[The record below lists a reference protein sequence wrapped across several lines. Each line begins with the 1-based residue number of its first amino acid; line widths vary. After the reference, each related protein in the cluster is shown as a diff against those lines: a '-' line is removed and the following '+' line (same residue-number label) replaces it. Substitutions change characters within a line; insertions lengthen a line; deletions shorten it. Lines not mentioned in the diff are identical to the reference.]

1 MADDRSVA
9 LPYER
14 RPAALDGTAPG
25 DYGFD
30 PAGFTSNPPKT
41 YLYGGEDRSLKWY
54 QESEIVHGRI
64 AQLAVVGLLFPSL
77 YHFPGNPDFGVAAD
91 AYAELNPFKALS
103 TVPASAIGQ
112 IVLGMFV
119 VELFR
124 IQRTILG
131 DKKPGDLGLGQGG
144 FNPFGFKYTDEEY
157 FVKQEQ
163 EIKHGRLAMIASL
176 GMLVQTNKFG
186 INIPQ
191 QLAEAFSVPDERA
204 ILVGPSDLADF
215 IPRI

>member
-1 MADDRSVA
+1 MFAFLAFVALLGSTSAFLAPSSRASMRSLSMADDRSVA

-41 YLYGGEDRSLKWY
+41 YL
-54 QESEIVHGRI
+54 
-64 AQLAVVGLLFPSL
+64 
-77 YHFPGNPDFGVAAD
+77 
-91 AYAELNPFKALS
+91 
-103 TVPASAIGQ
+103 
-112 IVLGMFV
+112 
-119 VELFR
+119 
-124 IQRTILG
+124 IQRVILG

-163 EIKHGRLAMIASL
+163 EVKHGRLAMIASL